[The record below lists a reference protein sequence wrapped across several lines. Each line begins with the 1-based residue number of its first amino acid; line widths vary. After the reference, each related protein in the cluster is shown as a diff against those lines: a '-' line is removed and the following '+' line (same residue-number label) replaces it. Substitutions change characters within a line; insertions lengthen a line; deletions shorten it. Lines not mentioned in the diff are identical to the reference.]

1 MSMPS
6 PPVSSPRCGS
16 TNRTDEDASMNKAH
30 RGTIFPTEAEVLEQ
44 TAYPG
49 GQHIARLRAPECA
62 RTATAGTFVHVQCTP
77 GIPMRRPLSILR
89 AHAAEGWV
97 EVLYKVV
104 GQGLKALAMAGRGD
118 RVSMLGPIGQGF
130 RPDPA
135 RPVALLIG
143 GGVGIPPL
151 LFLAEVLAHSP
162 AIRWEP
168 RAFFGSELPFP
179 FQVNE
184 ATGTLALLDTVGI
197 PSTLASNAGLP
208 GCQPGFV
215 TGLAQ
220 AWIAAQST
228 AERSRMTIYSCGPTP
243 MLKAVQKVADQFA
256 IPSQLCLEEFMACA
270 VGGCAGCVVPVRI
283 DGQRQMK
290 RVCVDGPVFD
300 GAAVYGQ

>member
-1 MSMPS
+1 MS
-6 PPVSSPRCGS
+6 
-16 TNRTDEDASMNKAH
+16 KAH
-30 RGTIFPTEAEVLEQ
+30 RGTIFSTEAEVLQQ

-49 GQHIARLRAPECA
+49 GQYIARLRAPDCA
-62 RTATAGTFVHVQCTP
+62 RTATAGSFVHVQCTP

-89 AHAAEGWV
+89 ANAAEGWV

-104 GQGLKALAMAGRGD
+104 GPGLQTLTAAEAGD
-118 RVSMLGPIGQGF
+118 RVGVLGPIGQGF

-151 LFLAEVLAHSP
+151 MFLAEVLAHSP
-162 AIRWEP
+162 GTRFEP

-179 FQVNE
+179 FEVN
-184 ATGTLALLDTVGI
+184 AANGTLQLLDDVGI
-197 PSTLASNAGLP
+197 PSQLASNAGLP
-208 GCQPGFV
+208 GCMPGFV
-215 TGLAQ
+215 TDLAR
-220 AWIAAQST
+220 AWIAGQPEET
-228 AERSRMTIYSCGPTP
+228 RVRMTIYSCGPTP
-243 MLKAVQKVADQFA
+243 MLRAVQKVVSEFA

-270 VGGCAGCVVPVRI
+270 VGGCAGCVVPVMV

-300 GAAVYGQ
+300 GAAVYGA